1 MRVAIAAVGFAP
13 RLCLLL
19 PECGRS
25 RRERNSDQA
34 GCGRKLARD
43 ANAVL
48 RPRLSQVLSAAGRRS
63 LCLPAL
69 LAVKPGHRELTAI
82 G

>member
-1 MRVAIAAVGFAP
+1 MRIAIAAVGFAG
-13 RLCLLL
+13 LAYVFC
-19 PECGRS
+19 CQS